1 MYDLLSN
8 YFSGYGNVFL
18 RNLSYVTS
26 GMMRAGRASVWAI
39 AWELNHETKQ
49 TFKANEKRVNR
60 YLQDEDFQINDAL
73 YGFCS
78 IQKKKFWLQ
87 MYIKNDFL

>member
-1 MYDLLSN
+1 MHHLLSN

-39 AWELNHETKQ
+39 ARELNHETKQ
-49 TFKANEKRVNR
+49 TLNLLRK
-60 YLQDEDFQINDAL
+60 
-73 YGFCS
+73 
-78 IQKKKFWLQ
+78 
-87 MYIKNDFL
+87 